1 MIVAFLLA
9 FTLGALAGAAALAYR
24 AHRRAARF
32 EDELDVVRA
41 ELEMA
46 ERRDH
51 DTGLWNSRHFVE
63 ALTREVERSR
73 TYARPVALALAS
85 VDGLLEEGDDTEVAM
100 AEIGNAIGA
109 SVRALDI
116 ACRVGSTE
124 FGVIMCETDSRNAS
138 VAAERLLRAIAR
150 VRGAPAAGRGR
161 HRRLPGPCRDV
172 RRPCRARGVGAS
184 QRPSRRAPRPAQG
197 GHRDGLDGR
206 LGRLRRRRVAGAA
219 RRPGG

>member
-1 MIVAFLLA
+1 VIVAFLLA
-9 FTLGALAGAAALAYR
+9 FLLGALAAAAVLAYR
-24 AHRRAARF
+24 AHRRAARL

-100 AEIGNAIGA
+100 AEIGNAIGS

-150 VRGAPAAGRGR
+150 VRSPAGRQPLAAVGIAACPAHAETFDGLVER
-161 HRRLPGPCRDV
+161 AGSALRSARRAV
-172 RRPCRARGVGAS
+172 RRDPPKAGTVTVSMAVWDD
-184 QRPSRRAPRPAQG
+184 AD
-197 GHRDGLDGR
+197 DGE
-206 LGRLRRRRVAGAA
+206 
-219 RRPGG
+219 

>member
-1 MIVAFLLA
+1 VIVAFLLA
-9 FTLGALAGAAALAYR
+9 FLLGALAAAAVLAYR
-24 AHRRAARF
+24 AHRRAARL

-51 DTGLWNSRHFVE
+51 ETGLWNSRHFVE

-85 VDGLLEEGDDTEVAM
+85 VDGLAEEGDDTEVAM
-100 AEIGNAIGA
+100 AEIGNAIGS

-150 VRGAPAAGRGR
+150 VRSPAGRQPLAAVGIAACPAHAETFDGLVER
-161 HRRLPGPCRDV
+161 AGSALRSARRAV
-172 RRPCRARGVGAS
+172 RRDPPKAGTVTVSMAVWDD
-184 QRPSRRAPRPAQG
+184 AD
-197 GHRDGLDGR
+197 DGE
-206 LGRLRRRRVAGAA
+206 
-219 RRPGG
+219 

>member
-9 FTLGALAGAAALAYR
+9 FTLGALAAAAALAYR
-24 AHRRAARF
+24 AHRRAARLD
-32 EDELDVVRA
+32 DELDVVRA

-73 TYARPVALALAS
+73 TYGRPVALALAS
-85 VDGLLEEGDDTEVAM
+85 VDGLLEEGEDTEVAM
-100 AEIGNAIGA
+100 AEIGNAIGS

-138 VAAERLLRAIAR
+138 VAAERVLRAIAR
-150 VRGAPAAGRGR
+150 VRSPAGRQPLAAVGIAACPAHAETFDGLVER
-161 HRRLPGPCRDV
+161 AGSALRSARRAV
-172 RRPCRARGVGAS
+172 RRDP
-184 QRPSRRAPRPAQG
+184 PK
-197 GHRDGLDGR
+197 
-206 LGRLRRRRVAGAA
+206 AGTVTVSMAVWDDA
-219 RRPGG
+219 DDAE

>member
-24 AHRRAARF
+24 AHRRAARL

-73 TYARPVALALAS
+73 TYGRPVALALAS
-85 VDGLLEEGDDTEVAM
+85 VDGLLEEGEDTEVAM
-100 AEIGNAIGA
+100 AEIGNAIGS

-138 VAAERLLRAIAR
+138 VAAERVLRAIAR
-150 VRGAPAAGRGR
+150 VRSPAGRQPLAAVGIAACPAHAETFDGLVER
-161 HRRLPGPCRDV
+161 AGSALRSARRAV
-172 RRPCRARGVGAS
+172 RRDPPKAGTVTVSMAVWDD
-184 QRPSRRAPRPAQG
+184 AD
-197 GHRDGLDGR
+197 DGE
-206 LGRLRRRRVAGAA
+206 
-219 RRPGG
+219 

>member
-150 VRGAPAAGRGR
+150 VRSPAGCQPLAAVGIAACPAHAETFDGLVERAGSALRSA
-161 HRRLPGPCRDV
+161 RRAV
-172 RRPCRARGVGAS
+172 RRDP
-184 QRPSRRAPRPAQG
+184 PK
-197 GHRDGLDGR
+197 
-206 LGRLRRRRVAGAA
+206 AGTVTVSMAVWDDSDDVE
-219 RRPGG
+219 

>member
-9 FTLGALAGAAALAYR
+9 FTLGALAAAAALAYR
-24 AHRRAARF
+24 AHRRAARL

-100 AEIGNAIGA
+100 AEIGNAIGS

-150 VRGAPAAGRGR
+150 VRSPAGRQPLAAVGIAACPAHAETFDGLVER
-161 HRRLPGPCRDV
+161 AGSALRSARRAV
-172 RRPCRARGVGAS
+172 RRDP
-184 QRPSRRAPRPAQG
+184 PK
-197 GHRDGLDGR
+197 
-206 LGRLRRRRVAGAA
+206 AGTVTVSMAVWDDA
-219 RRPGG
+219 DDAE

>member
-1 MIVAFLLA
+1 VIVAFLLA
-9 FTLGALAGAAALAYR
+9 FTLGALAAAAALAYR
-24 AHRRAARF
+24 AHRRAARL

-85 VDGLLEEGDDTEVAM
+85 VDGLLEEGEDTEVAM
-100 AEIGNAIGA
+100 AEIGNAIGS

-138 VAAERLLRAIAR
+138 VAAERVLRAIAR
-150 VRGAPAAGRGR
+150 VRSPAGRQPLAAVGIAACPAHAETFDGLVER
-161 HRRLPGPCRDV
+161 AGSALRSARRAV
-172 RRPCRARGVGAS
+172 RRDP
-184 QRPSRRAPRPAQG
+184 PK
-197 GHRDGLDGR
+197 
-206 LGRLRRRRVAGAA
+206 AGTVTVSMAVWDDA
-219 RRPGG
+219 DDAE

>member
-150 VRGAPAAGRGR
+150 VRSPAGRQPLAAVGIAACPAHAETFDGLVER
-161 HRRLPGPCRDV
+161 AGSALRSARRAV
-172 RRPCRARGVGAS
+172 RRDPPKAGTVTVSMAVWDD
-184 QRPSRRAPRPAQG
+184 AD
-197 GHRDGLDGR
+197 DGE
-206 LGRLRRRRVAGAA
+206 
-219 RRPGG
+219 

>member
-9 FTLGALAGAAALAYR
+9 FTLGALAAAAALSYR
-24 AHRRAARF
+24 AHRRAARLD
-32 EDELDVVRA
+32 DELDVVRA

-73 TYARPVALALAS
+73 TYGRPVALALAS
-85 VDGLLEEGDDTEVAM
+85 VDGLLEEGEDTEVAM
-100 AEIGNAIGA
+100 AEIGNAIGS

-138 VAAERLLRAIAR
+138 VAAERVLRAIAR
-150 VRGAPAAGRGR
+150 VRSPAGRQPLAAVGIAACPAHAETFDGLVER
-161 HRRLPGPCRDV
+161 AGSALRSARRAV
-172 RRPCRARGVGAS
+172 RRDP
-184 QRPSRRAPRPAQG
+184 PK
-197 GHRDGLDGR
+197 
-206 LGRLRRRRVAGAA
+206 AGTVTVSMAVWDDA
-219 RRPGG
+219 DDAE

>member
-9 FTLGALAGAAALAYR
+9 FTLGALAAAAALSYR
-24 AHRRAARF
+24 AHRRAARL

-73 TYARPVALALAS
+73 TYARPVALALAW
-85 VDGLLEEGDDTEVAM
+85 VDGLLEEGEDTEVAM
-100 AEIGNAIGA
+100 AEIGNAIGS

-138 VAAERLLRAIAR
+138 VAAERVLRAIAR
-150 VRGAPAAGRGR
+150 VRSPAGRQPLAAVGIAACPAHAETFDGLVER
-161 HRRLPGPCRDV
+161 AGSALRSARRAV
-172 RRPCRARGVGAS
+172 RRDP
-184 QRPSRRAPRPAQG
+184 PK
-197 GHRDGLDGR
+197 
-206 LGRLRRRRVAGAA
+206 AGTVTVSMAVWDDA
-219 RRPGG
+219 DDAE

>member
-1 MIVAFLLA
+1 VIVAFLLA
-9 FTLGALAGAAALAYR
+9 FTLGALAAAAALSYR
-24 AHRRAARF
+24 AHRRAARL

-73 TYARPVALALAS
+73 TYGRPVALALAS
-85 VDGLLEEGDDTEVAM
+85 VDGLLEEGEDTEVAM
-100 AEIGNAIGA
+100 AEIGNAIGS

-138 VAAERLLRAIAR
+138 VAAERVLRAIAR
-150 VRGAPAAGRGR
+150 VRSPAGRQPLAAVGIAACPAHAETFDGLVER
-161 HRRLPGPCRDV
+161 AGSALRSARRAV
-172 RRPCRARGVGAS
+172 RRDP
-184 QRPSRRAPRPAQG
+184 PK
-197 GHRDGLDGR
+197 
-206 LGRLRRRRVAGAA
+206 AGTVTVSMAVWDDA
-219 RRPGG
+219 DDAE

>member
-9 FTLGALAGAAALAYR
+9 FTLGALAAAAALVYR
-24 AHRRAARF
+24 AHRRAARL

-100 AEIGNAIGA
+100 AEIGNAIGS

-150 VRGAPAAGRGR
+150 VRSPAGRQPLAAVGIAACPAHAETFDGLVER
-161 HRRLPGPCRDV
+161 AGSALRSARRAV
-172 RRPCRARGVGAS
+172 RRDPPKAGTVTVSMAVWDD
-184 QRPSRRAPRPAQG
+184 AD
-197 GHRDGLDGR
+197 DGE
-206 LGRLRRRRVAGAA
+206 
-219 RRPGG
+219 